1 MKRLPEQLFFRTV
14 LAAQS
19 NFFSVRWKSIFP
31 AKNSFVL
38 VRFCDRFWVLFG
50 PISGCF
56 FGQGLLSVGVDV
68 CVCLCVVV
76 IHNRV
81 IERLAGRV
89 RPHDS
94 PARPTLPHNV
104 R

>member
-19 NFFSVRWKSIFP
+19 NFFSVRWKSFFP
-31 AKNSFVL
+31 EENSFVF
-38 VRFCDRFWVLFG
+38 VRFGDRFWVLVG
-50 PISGCF
+50 QILGCC
-56 FGQGLLSVGVDV
+56 FGQGLSSVGVDV

-76 IHNRV
+76 RHNRLMG
-81 IERLAGRV
+81 RLAGRV

>member
-1 MKRLPEQLFFRTV
+1 MKRLPEQLFFPTV

-19 NFFSVRWKSIFP
+19 NFFPTVEIDLSWKE
-31 AKNSFVL
+31 KYNVL
-38 VRFCDRFWVLFG
+38 GRFGDRFWLLVG
-50 PISGCF
+50 PILGCC
-56 FGQGLLSVGVDV
+56 FGQGLSSV
-68 CVCLCVVV
+68 CVCLPVGVRY
-76 IHNRV
+76 NRLMG
-81 IERLAGRV
+81 RLAGRT